1 MNERMPEERGTVDPI
16 LHAGPGRIEQPE
28 QRGTVGDKP
37 IEALGGLAVFP
48 IRSAQGDDLS
58 VAELD
63 G

>member
-1 MNERMPEERGTVDPI
+1 MNQRMPEERRTVDTI

-28 QRGTVGDKP
+28 QRRTIGDEA

-48 IRSAQGDDLS
+48 IGSAQGDDLR
-58 VAELD
+58 VAKLD

>member
-1 MNERMPEERGTVDPI
+1 MPEERGTVDTI

-48 IRSAQGDDLS
+48 IGSAQGDDLR
-58 VAELD
+58 VAKLD